1 MFYRTYRTEETNDP
15 RDSSRERIC
24 EPDIRT
30 TSIFDN
36 ADYGKLD
43 KDGII
48 TPETVVKGDI
58 VLVGKVMEFED
69 DQQGDNVTT
78 IKNKDCSLKAR
89 RTEFGN
95 IDTVM
100 ISKNQ
105 DD

>member
-1 MFYRTYRTEETNDP
+1 MRSMFYRTYRTEETNDP

-69 DQQGDNVTT
+69 DQ
-78 IKNKDCSLKAR
+78 
-89 RTEFGN
+89 
-95 IDTVM
+95 
-100 ISKNQ
+100 
-105 DD
+105 